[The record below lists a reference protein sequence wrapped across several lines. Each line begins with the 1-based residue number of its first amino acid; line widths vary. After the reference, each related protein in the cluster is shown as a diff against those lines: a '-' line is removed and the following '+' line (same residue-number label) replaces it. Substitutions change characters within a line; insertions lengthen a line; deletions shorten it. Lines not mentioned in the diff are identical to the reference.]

1 MSETVVMGL
10 FSLLGTLV
18 GTLGGIMASSS
29 LTNYRIKQLEA
40 KVDKH
45 NNFAS
50 RMKAIETMGITNIP
64 EYQSEK
70 IAKYLHECLEKRKII
85 RRFE

>member
-50 RMKAIETMGITNIP
+50 RIPTIENRVDAVEQRVNKLENFHMK
-64 EYQSEK
+64 
-70 IAKYLHECLEKRKII
+70 
-85 RRFE
+85 

>member
-1 MSETVVMGL
+1 MSETVMMAL
-10 FSLLGTLV
+10 FSLIGTLV
-18 GTLGGIMASSS
+18 GTLGGILTSSS

-50 RMKAIETMGITNIP
+50 RIPTLETRV
-64 EYQSEK
+64 EAVEHRVDK
-70 IAKYLHECLEKRKII
+70 LEN
-85 RRFE
+85 FHMN